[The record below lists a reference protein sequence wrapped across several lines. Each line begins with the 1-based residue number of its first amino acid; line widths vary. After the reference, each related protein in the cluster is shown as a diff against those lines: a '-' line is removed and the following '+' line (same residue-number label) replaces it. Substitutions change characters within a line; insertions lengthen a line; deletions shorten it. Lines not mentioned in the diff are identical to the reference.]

1 MTGAPVWRLFNLA
14 SVPEWFRSILIEAVR
29 IRIRRLTG
37 GVIDGVRM
45 SQLLPGFTYEIRESV
60 AAHLIAIG
68 AAIEVPSAKPDAVIP
83 LDEDDTPPVFGGVIV
98 TQPRDRA
105 ADKPDRKPAR
115 KRKR

>member
-1 MTGAPVWRLFNLA
+1 
-14 SVPEWFRSILIEAVR
+14 VR

-45 SQLLPGFTYEIRESV
+45 SQLLPGFIYEIDESV

-68 AAIEVPSAKPDAVIP
+68 AAVEVPSATPDAIIP
-83 LDEDDTPPVFGGVIV
+83 LDEDDTPSVFGGGVTV
-98 TQPRDRA
+98 TQPRERA
-105 ADKPDRKPAR
+105 ADKPRRQPAR